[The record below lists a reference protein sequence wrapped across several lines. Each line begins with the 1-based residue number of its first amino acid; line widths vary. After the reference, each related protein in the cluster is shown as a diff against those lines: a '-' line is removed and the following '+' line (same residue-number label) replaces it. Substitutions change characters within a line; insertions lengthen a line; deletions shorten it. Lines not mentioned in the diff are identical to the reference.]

1 MPTTSIIRAGLAA
14 ALLAAPMHLWAQ
26 TETPAETNGDKAETA
41 APGNTAATGDT
52 AGTTADGETVVA
64 TVNGVDVTLGQMIM
78 LRAALPQQYNQLPP
92 EVLFKGILDQLVQ
105 QILLEQSYEGDVPK
119 GVALSLENERLARMA
134 GVAVEDFLTTAVTEE
149 QVKAAYEEKYA
160 ESDGK
165 EYKARHILVETE
177 DEARA
182 LIKELDGGA
191 DFAKL
196 AQEKSTGPSGPN
208 GGDLG
213 WFGPGMMVKPFE
225 DATFT
230 MERGSYTKDPVQT
243 QFGWHV
249 ILLEDVRDKAAPA
262 LDEVRAEIEGELQN
276 AAVEAHIDALTEKA
290 EIDRSGAEDI
300 DPTLLTNMD
309 LVE

>member
-1 MPTTSIIRAGLAA
+1 MSTTSIIRAGLAA
-14 ALLAAPMHLWAQ
+14 ALLAAPMNLWAQ
-26 TETPAETNGDKAETA
+26 SETPSESTADAVETA
-41 APGNTAATGDT
+41 ATP
-52 AGTTADGETVVA
+52 ADGNTVVA

-92 EVLFKGILDQLVQ
+92 EVLFKGILDQIVQ
-105 QILLEQSYEGDVPK
+105 QILLEQSFDGEMPK

-134 GVAVEDFLTTAVTEE
+134 GVAVDDFLKTAVTEE
-149 QVKAAYEEKYA
+149 QIKAAYDEKYA
-160 ESDGK
+160 VSEGK

-177 DEARA
+177 EEARA
-182 LIKELDGGA
+182 LIAELDGGA

-196 AQEKSTGPSGPN
+196 AQDKSTGPSGPN

-225 DATFT
+225 DAT
-230 MERGSYTKDPVQT
+230 MALEPGSYTKDPVQT

-249 ILLEDVRDKAAPA
+249 ILLEEICDKAAPD
-262 LDEVRAEIEGELQN
+262 LEEVRAEIEGELQN

-290 EIDRSGAEDI
+290 EIDRSGAESI
-300 DPTLLTNMD
+300 DPALLSNMD